1 MISESGL
8 NKSRLICGARMLT
21 SLLKWSFVRHR
32 YLFIA
37 FTMVQTVFALA
48 IVYGLTLMMGSL
60 TTSQA
65 EQLSAG
71 VWQLGLV
78 AVGCTI
84 APQLLSESI
93 SEGLLEYQ
101 RNLPVPRIC
110 LLIADFIIWIAVSI
124 PGVVAGFVAS
134 TMKFGLIQM
143 ATSNLVMMLL
153 LCALGN
159 LSLGYMLAIWL
170 PCGGVTVVGQL
181 IMLAT
186 MLFAP
191 IPYPSDKLPSI
202 ILTIHDWMPF
212 VPMHRMLTDAAFPG
226 SNISHSIDLFVV
238 FAWCLT
244 GVAGCLAG
252 LSKRR

>member
-1 MISESGL
+1 MISES
-8 NKSRLICGARMLT
+8 RPDEPQLIRVARMLS

-32 YLFIA
+32 YLFVA
-37 FTMVQTVFALA
+37 FTMVQTVFSLA
-48 IVYGLTLMMGSL
+48 IVYGLTLMMGEL
-60 TTSQA
+60 TASQA

-101 RNLPVPRIC
+101 RDLPVPRIC
-110 LLIADFIIWIAVSI
+110 LLMADFIIWIAVSI
-124 PGVVAGFVAS
+124 PGVIAGFVAS
-134 TMKFGLIQM
+134 IVRFGLIHTVTP
-143 ATSNLVMMLL
+143 ALVMMLL

-170 PCGGVTVVGQL
+170 PSGGVTVVGQL
-181 IMLAT
+181 IMLTT

-191 IPYPSDKLPSI
+191 ILYPADKLPSI
-202 ILTIHDWMPF
+202 ILSIHDWMPF
-212 VPMHRMLTDAAFPG
+212 VPIHRLLTDIAFPG
-226 SNISHSIDLFVV
+226 SSISHPTDLFVV
-238 FAWCLT
+238 LAWCLLC
-244 GVAGCLAG
+244 VIGCLAG